1 MARKNK
7 YKINGQVVNDDTVFA
22 NDDIFFNEGEEFLDE
37 ENRENTFI
45 AAEPY
50 PDDFDEDEF
59 FEEAE
64 TSEVKKKKKRKKTRK
79 EKLRYRGKYELLPER
94 ENWRQIKF
102 YRRRFL
108 AIGASFITGI
118 FALLLGFAAYK
129 YNALFGVLTILI
141 AVPGL
146 IYSLIGLVKIRTKGI
161 IVVIIGLVFNIIGL
175 IMIISPLKTIFSN
188 FGAIQQALKDL
199 LDLFI

>member
-108 AIGASFITGI
+108 AIGAPFITGI

-146 IYSLIGLVKIRTKGI
+146 IYSLIGLVKIRTKGV